1 MKRPV
6 RVAVMLSLGTWI
18 AVSAA
23 TAKSYEERYVESFA
37 TRTDMPV
44 PVKAIAP
51 DVPTVDASMQI
62 EVMFVVDTAG
72 VPRDISVADAGDAGL
87 KASLVEAVS
96 QWRFRPLLRDG
107 KAVPAK
113 VILPVRIVRYGDDAL
128 VAMR

>member
-37 TRTDMPV
+37 TRTGMPV
-44 PVKAIAP
+44 PVKAISP
-51 DVPTVDASMQI
+51 DAVKVDNSVEI
-62 EVMFVVDTAG
+62 EVKFVVDTAG
-72 VPRDISVADAGDAGL
+72 IAREISVADIGN
-87 KASLVEAVS
+87 ASLEASLSKAVS
-96 QWRFRPLLRDG
+96 QWRFRPMLKDG
-107 KAVPAK
+107 KAVTSK